1 MAGFVRLVMSNL
13 LVSVPGRVRF
23 KPLPYLRRQFIEP
36 IHERARSVHFP
47 VEDGSGLGHSD
58 SSLFAMLRTGNSPAA
73 DVGIPATKATPWPR
87 RSPWWLPGMPRGT
100 RFGIAPFPERIGIA
114 APAP

>member
-1 MAGFVRLVMSNL
+1 
-13 LVSVPGRVRF
+13 
-23 KPLPYLRRQFIEP
+23 
-36 IHERARSVHFP
+36 
-47 VEDGSGLGHSD
+47 
-58 SSLFAMLRTGNSPAA
+58 MLRTGNSPAA